1 MNIAVVGTGTVGGT
15 LGRRFADAGHSVTFG
30 ARNPGT
36 AQVTGGAPNGSRV
49 TTVAEAGQS
58 ADVIVLTVPW
68 SAVPDAI
75 KALGDVDGKVLV
87 DVTNPLKAGANG
99 LFVDVGRNGES
110 GAERIA
116 AMVPTAR
123 VVKAFNQTG
132 AENMAD
138 PLYGGERTVMF
149 YVGDDPAA
157 KAIVRDLITAVGFE
171 AVDAGALSRSRELE
185 HLAMGFRSPSAAWG
199 VASPSSSLGADGL
212 ALRFSRWTGARLPA
226 SVA

>member
-15 LGRRFADAGHSVTFG
+15 LGRRFAAAGHSVTFG
-30 ARNPGT
+30 ARNPET
-36 AQVTGGAPNGSRV
+36 AKVKGGAPNGSRV
-49 TTVAEAGQS
+49 VTVEESGLS

-75 KALGDVDGKVLV
+75 KALGDLDGKILV
-87 DVTNPLKAGANG
+87 DVTNPLKVDASGMS
-99 LFVDVGRNGES
+99 LDVGRKGES

-116 AMVPTAR
+116 ELVPTAR

-138 PLYGGERTVMF
+138 PLYDSERAVML
-149 YVGDDPAA
+149 YAGDDAAA
-157 KAIVRDLITAVGFE
+157 KAIVRDLVTAVGFD

-185 HLAMGFRSPSAAWG
+185 HLAILWISLASSGMGRRIAFK
-199 VASPSSSLGADGL
+199 L
-212 ALRFSRWTGARLPA
+212 ARR
-226 SVA
+226 